1 MNKKRKRIR
10 MGERQYR
17 VTRKPTTKKV
27 QKELD
32 GKVNYNN
39 GFIFIHPALKRDELL
54 ETLIHEGLHASI
66 PSLSEDAV
74 DQAAKEIT
82 RLVRKFGFD
91 QTE

>member
-1 MNKKRKRIR
+1 MKARKKRIR

-27 QKELD
+27 RKELD

-66 PSLSEDAV
+66 PILSEDTV
-74 DQAAKEIT
+74 TLVSKEIT
-82 RLVRKFGFD
+82 RLVLRFNFS